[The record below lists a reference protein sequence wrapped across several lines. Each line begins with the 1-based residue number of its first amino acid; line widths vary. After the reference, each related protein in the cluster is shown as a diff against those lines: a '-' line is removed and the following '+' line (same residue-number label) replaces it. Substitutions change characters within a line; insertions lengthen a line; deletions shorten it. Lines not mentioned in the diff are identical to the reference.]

1 MIYPLTLIT
10 TLLILKY
17 LTLYASFYTSL
28 TGNIIVMVIFVLTYF
43 VSILAFF
50 IVYSFLVL
58 KLLTTLGYS
67 PSLARKS
74 LLFYL
79 TFTSLDF
86 AWPVQ
91 NLMIYAVNNA
101 LAIIGAS
108 LILGRPMAKSLLIWA
123 LLALLPS
130 FVIALWIGLYPLIHH

>member
-67 PSLARKS
+67 P
-74 LLFYL
+74 
-79 TFTSLDF
+79 
-86 AWPVQ
+86 
-91 NLMIYAVNNA
+91 
-101 LAIIGAS
+101 IIG
-108 LILGRPMAKSLLIWA
+108 
-123 LLALLPS
+123 
-130 FVIALWIGLYPLIHH
+130 